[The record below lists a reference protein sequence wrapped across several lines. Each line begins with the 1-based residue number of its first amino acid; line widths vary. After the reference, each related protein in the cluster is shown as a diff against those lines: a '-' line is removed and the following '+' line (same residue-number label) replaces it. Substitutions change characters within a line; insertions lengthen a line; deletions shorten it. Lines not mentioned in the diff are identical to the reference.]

1 MGKKFEA
8 AQAQVADRP
17 YTIEEAIPLV
27 QKVKYTKFDE
37 TVEMALR
44 LGVDPKHA
52 DQMVRGTVVLPH
64 GLGKTKRVLVIAGPK
79 AEGRHRRRGRRRR
92 RRRSRREDHGWR
104 VDFDAVVARPT

>member
-17 YTIEEAIPLV
+17 YTLEEAIPLV

-64 GLGKTKRVLVIAGPK
+64 GLGKTKRVLVIATRLPAK
-79 AEGRHRRRGRRRR
+79 
-92 RRRSRREDHGWR
+92 RSSTRSWAAGSISTRSWR
-104 VDFDAVVARPT
+104 RPT